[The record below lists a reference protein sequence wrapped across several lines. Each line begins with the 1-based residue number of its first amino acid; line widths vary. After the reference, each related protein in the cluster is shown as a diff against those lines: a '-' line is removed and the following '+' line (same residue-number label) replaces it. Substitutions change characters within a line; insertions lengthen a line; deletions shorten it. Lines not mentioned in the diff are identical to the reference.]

1 MTRPAHVDRD
11 WDRADAWLGL
21 TAVLLIMLLS
31 IASSVIGGPVS
42 FYVKIIATV
51 AFLAHPYAL
60 LRVIRHFRD
69 IPRSWEWLLVV
80 GTAGIVIYVATTPS
94 PKSFSIRV
102 ATGLYV
108 ALAQV
113 LAALALAAT
122 ARQHRGLS
130 AWRLNVAAVGAALL
144 ALTFALQVLASND
157 ASYGIFAR
165 FLWLVRDLAI
175 VMLVTY
181 YLGLVPP
188 RFVRRMLQRGE
199 EYRFLRQTAER
210 APSDRGTL
218 VAADLAEAASRSTAT
233 AATMVLIG
241 RGPLAVVGA
250 SRPSLIGIN
259 VTSLTGALGRVLADR
274 TVLNGDA
281 ADLEPELRNVGIKA
295 ERFLAV
301 PILGESVVWGTLLI
315 LQRRRSLFLND
326 DVAML
331 QRLCRHAA
339 EILDHAQRLA
349 DERAREQREAEA
361 RLDLILESLKDYAVV
376 TVDGQ
381 GVVTSWNVG
390 AAQVFA
396 YEPAEA
402 IGRPINFLFDDMAP
416 WLIDELERAGRGEP
430 MISETTGRRRDD
442 TRFTASLVI
451 RPLQDRGRA
460 SGGFVIVM
468 RDVSQQRTLED
479 RLRQAQKLEAIGRL
493 AGGVAHDFNNM
504 LTVIIGY
511 AASLDE
517 VVAPEHRAAVGEIW
531 RAGDRAAA
539 LTRQL
544 LAFSRQQVLR
554 PRVVHLPDA
563 IGSIMP
569 MLSRLLGEHIEI
581 IEAIEPPVPAVM
593 ADPSLLEQIVMNLAV
608 NARDAMTNGGR
619 LTIRVKAV
627 KLSGADAETLTGREG
642 VHALLEVSDTGS
654 GMDTA
659 TQARM
664 FEPFFTTKDVGRGTG
679 LGLSMVYGAVH
690 QMNGAIAVE
699 SRPGEGSTFRVYIP
713 MHDAD

>member
-1 MTRPAHVDRD
+1 VIRSTARERD

-21 TAVLLIMLLS
+21 SAILVLIVLAIVGPRLPPAVQASIRGATLL
-31 IASSVIGGPVS
+31 V
-42 FYVKIIATV
+42 
-51 AFLAHPYAL
+51 FLAHPYLL
-60 LRVIRHFRD
+60 LRVLRHFRD
-69 IPRSWEWLLVV
+69 IPARWGWWLLGAAAALTVV
-80 GTAGIVIYVATTPS
+80 VLIAPTPRS
-94 PKSFSIRV
+94 VSLRV
-102 ATGLYV
+102 ATSAYV
-108 ALAQV
+108 AIAQV
-113 LAALALAAT
+113 LAAIALAAT
-122 ARQHRGLS
+122 ARQHRGLT
-130 AWRLNVAAVGAALL
+130 AWRLNMSAIGAAFL
-144 ALTFALQVLASND
+144 ACTFAILVLGANTETY
-157 ASYGIFAR
+157 ALYLHL
-165 FLWLVRDLAI
+165 LWLQTDLVI
-175 VMLVTY
+175 GMLVLY

-188 RFVRRMLQRGE
+188 RFVRRILQRGE

-210 APSDRGTL
+210 APADRGTL
-218 VAADLAEAASRSTAT
+218 VSSDLAEAASRSTAT

-274 TVLNGDA
+274 IVVNSDV
-281 ADLEPELRNVGIKA
+281 ADLEPELRHIGITA

-301 PILGESVVWGTLLI
+301 PILGESVVWGTLLM
-315 LQRRRSLFLND
+315 LQRRRSLFPND
-326 DVAML
+326 DIAML

-390 AAQVFA
+390 AAQVFG

-430 MISETTGRRRDD
+430 DHETTGPSGRLAPHRQSAILYGMRAIGKLSHRDARWEPIAHARR
-442 TRFTASLVI
+442 
-451 RPLQDRGRA
+451 
-460 SGGFVIVM
+460 SG
-468 RDVSQQRTLED
+468 
-479 RLRQAQKLEAIGRL
+479 RQAQKLEAIGRL

-581 IEAIEPPVPAVM
+581 VEAIEPPVPAVM

-679 LGLSMVYGAVH
+679 LGLSMVHGAVH
-690 QMNGAIAVE
+690 QMNGAITVE

>member
-1 MTRPAHVDRD
+1 MIRSTARERD

-21 TAVLLIMLLS
+21 GAILVLILLAIIGPKLPAPTRMS
-31 IASSVIGGPVS
+31 IRG
-42 FYVKIIATV
+42 ATLLV
-51 AFLAHPYAL
+51 FLAHPYLL
-60 LRVIRHFRD
+60 LRVLRHFRD
-69 IPRSWEWLLVV
+69 IPARWGWWLLGAAAALTVV
-80 GTAGIVIYVATTPS
+80 VLIAPS
-94 PKSFSIRV
+94 PKSVSLRV
-102 ATGLYV
+102 ATSAYV
-108 ALAQV
+108 AIAQV
-113 LAALALAAT
+113 LAAIALAAT
-122 ARQHRGLS
+122 ARQHRGLT
-130 AWRLNVAAVGAALL
+130 AWRLNMSAIGAAFL
-144 ALTFALQVLASND
+144 ACTFAILVLGANTETY
-157 ASYGIFAR
+157 ALYLHL
-165 FLWLVRDLAI
+165 LWLQTDLVI
-175 VMLVTY
+175 GMLVLY

-188 RFVRRMLQRGE
+188 RFVRRILQRGE

-210 APSDRGTL
+210 APADRGTL
-218 VAADLAEAASRSTAT
+218 VSSDLAEAASRSTAT

-274 TVLNGDA
+274 IVVNSDV
-281 ADLEPELRNVGIKA
+281 ADLEPELRHIGVTA

-315 LQRRRSLFLND
+315 LQRRRSLFPND

-390 AAQVFA
+390 AAQVFG

-442 TRFTASLVI
+442 SRLTASLVI

-581 IEAIEPPVPAVM
+581 VEAIEPPVPAVM

-679 LGLSMVYGAVH
+679 LGLSMVHGAVH
-690 QMNGAIAVE
+690 QMNGAITVE